1 MKRIVIC
8 MDGTWQTLRQ
18 DRPTN
23 IALIARSVA
32 HMREKYD
39 VG

>member
-18 DRPTN
+18 ENTTN
-23 IALIARSVA
+23 IGIIANLVF
-32 HMREKYD
+32 
-39 VG
+39 G